1 METKYQNAKI
11 YKIADVGYK
20 KCYIGS
26 TIQSLSNR
34 MARHRSHYRNGTQE
48 TNAKLLFD
56 EFGIDNCKIELIK
69 NDHTKNIASP
79 FINHK
84 KSWESEESFQIPKDL
99 IKNIEDNLGFKKPST
114 IQSVS
119 IPLIASEPY
128 HSLIAQAK
136 NGTGKTGAFAIGTA
150 LRIQRDSPET

>member
-1 METKYQNAKI
+1 MESSSHKRNDFMHSKRKLYN
-11 YKIADVGYK
+11 DNHSDFK
-20 KCYIGS
+20 KD
-26 TIQSLSNR
+26 QQLQ
-34 MARHRSHYRNGTQE
+34 TQ
-48 TNAKLLFD
+48 
-56 EFGIDNCKIELIK
+56 IELIK
-69 NDHTKNIASP
+69 NNHTKNIASP

-84 KSWESEESFQIPKDL
+84 KSWESEESYQIPKDL

-119 IPLIASEPY
+119 IPLIASEPF

-150 LRIQRDSPET
+150 LRIDRDSPET

>member
-1 METKYQNAKI
+1 MESNSH
-11 YKIADVGYK
+11 K
-20 KCYIGS
+20 KNDFTHMKRKLYNEN
-26 TIQSLSNR
+26 LSEKDQ
-34 MARHRSHYRNGTQE
+34 HFQT
-48 TNAKLLFD
+48 
-56 EFGIDNCKIELIK
+56 KIELIK